1 MILFSIVISMTD
13 VTQETKDMHFFGLIF
28 IVMYVFN
35 QNYQIHSISTRVAEH
50 FYTCCLNL
58 NNVYLL

>member
-1 MILFSIVISMTD
+1 MTD